1 MRRREERRTSVHA
14 YIEVC
19 GKQNGGGG
27 KDKGGYLLKSTLSIY
42 RALKI

>member
-19 GKQNGGGG
+19 GKQNGGG